1 MRIDEY
7 TSDTVPSACIYV
19 QRKHVSRGARKREL
33 TDSTAREYASGLV
46 CVWSRGTRL
55 CVAGAQE
62 RASSPPSGATLHLLL
77 PLSASTSFFY
87 LPARPT
93 HMCMCTLVFSV
104 RSEPAEN
111 ARYCYIIIIV
121 IVRGDSRP
129 SPPCL
134 ADRVFA
140 RVSPRKQPDLPRK
153 FDSPFAATSH
163 FPGASEPAE
172 TRGETARSGEIAVHA
187 PRDSRRISHARQPR
201 CTSPLLPICAPG
213 QRMTG
218 QTAPSP
224 RPLTASRA
232 RGGPP
237 VWTRG
242 KSLPPTQLASSASYF
257 AALFRCAA
265 WPTFTIHLFESSD
278 FPSACLPSIV

>member
-1 MRIDEY
+1 MRINEY

-19 QRKHVSRGARKREL
+19 QRKHVSRGAREREL

-153 FDSPFAATSH
+153 FDSSFAATSH

-237 VWTRG
+237 V
-242 KSLPPTQLASSASYF
+242 
-257 AALFRCAA
+257 
-265 WPTFTIHLFESSD
+265 
-278 FPSACLPSIV
+278 